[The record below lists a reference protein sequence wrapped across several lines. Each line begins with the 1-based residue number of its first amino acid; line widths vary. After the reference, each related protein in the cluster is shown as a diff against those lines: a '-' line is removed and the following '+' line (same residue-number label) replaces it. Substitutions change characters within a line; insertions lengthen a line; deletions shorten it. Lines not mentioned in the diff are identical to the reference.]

1 MQNFDWQSLKSKDI
15 YSLFESFI
23 KALYPD
29 QNPSDRLIGV
39 DIYQSEFGI
48 ERLRI
53 ENEEGPLR
61 FLQEGMI
68 DDEKGGRKINPIVLR
83 TYELDRLRYY
93 FAVIQF
99 STKFVAEKI
108 Y

>member
-61 FLQEGMI
+61 FL
-68 DDEKGGRKINPIVLR
+68 
-83 TYELDRLRYY
+83 
-93 FAVIQF
+93 
-99 STKFVAEKI
+99 
-108 Y
+108 